1 MKKILTIL
9 LAALL
14 AAGCFAG
21 CTYQGPKPPEEIDKD
36 RTQLYVG
43 VFEGAL
49 GYEWL
54 TEYKKAYETE
64 NPQVQ
69 VIIDNKKDDYQD
81 GSLIGKIANSR
92 QDVYFLSGNNYST
105 FVDLGLLED
114 ITTTVTEKVYD
125 DEMNLV
131 GEGGT
136 QSIVDAMYDDFEDLY
151 CVDEK
156 YYGLPNFISPAG
168 IVYDADLF
176 EDPNNNYQIPT
187 TYNELIA
194 LMDRMVID
202 QYTPFAFSNLDYI
215 TLSVLSNV
223 WASYEG
229 KANYELNNSF
239 SGYDTGLKQGINK
252 DNAYL
257 LQQQEGRKA
266 ALKFA
271 KDVMSKNSYTTSKT
285 RSGQTHRNAQ
295 DEFIR
300 SIYSTSAESKRVAM
314 FLESSYWETEAKSTF
329 QALGRIEEEWGFGKR
344 NFKFMPFPK
353 FVGTEG
359 IKDQVNQKQTV
370 FCSNT
375 ASMVCINKAS
385 DQKELAKDFLQF
397 VHSRKNLAIYTQY
410 TSCVRPFEF
419 EMTADELAA
428 CTPFGRSIYE
438 VVNDP
443 DIELTYDLSISPI
456 KQKNGE
462 EFVNNFKFGTDLGR
476 SPFTIFYN
484 NQDLSVADY
493 FAKMQ
498 EYWSAEDWASLYAP
512 QG

>member
-54 TEYKKAYETE
+54 TEYKKAYEAE

-176 EDPNNNYQIPT
+176 EEPNNNYQIPT

-229 KANYELNNSF
+229 KENYELNNSF

-329 QALGRIEEEWGFGKR
+329 AGR
-344 NFKFMPFPK
+344 
-353 FVGTEG
+353 
-359 IKDQVNQKQTV
+359 KQHRRL
-370 FCSNT
+370 
-375 ASMVCINKAS
+375 
-385 DQKELAKDFLQF
+385 D
-397 VHSRKNLAIYTQY
+397 
-410 TSCVRPFEF
+410 
-419 EMTADELAA
+419 
-428 CTPFGRSIYE
+428 GRSA
-438 VVNDP
+438 
-443 DIELTYDLSISPI
+443 SRRR
-456 KQKNGE
+456 K
-462 EFVNNFKFGTDLGR
+462 
-476 SPFTIFYN
+476 
-484 NQDLSVADY
+484 SV
-493 FAKMQ
+493 
-498 EYWSAEDWASLYAP
+498 
-512 QG
+512 